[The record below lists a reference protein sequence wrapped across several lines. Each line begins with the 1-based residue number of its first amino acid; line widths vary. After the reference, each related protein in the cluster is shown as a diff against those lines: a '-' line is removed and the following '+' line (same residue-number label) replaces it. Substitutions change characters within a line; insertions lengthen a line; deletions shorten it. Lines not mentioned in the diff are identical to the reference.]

1 MPHDELALN
10 TATITLPALVVGPIR
25 YDIGDAYQVLRP
37 VQTRTIVGEQQVQL
51 SARVKE
57 RCVKLDN
64 QEWILLT
71 DRAKVD
77 LPDGVDGALRTNGAA
92 EFEWL
97 AHQQL
102 SAALT
107 QVEVDGL
114 LSLATPVPASW
125 KGGVHYRKAAADE
138 DGLRP
143 PQLGALFAI
152 GMHWSLHTQ
161 PATVVMPTGT
171 GKTETM
177 LATIAAHQVNRSIV
191 GVPTKAL
198 RDQTSEKFKVMGLLR
213 RLGVLASEGNPVVG
227 IVRRRPKSSDD
238 LQLFRDC
245 NVVVGAVASLACGTA
260 EQFLPEMADIADL
273 LIVDEAH
280 HLAANTWSNLRDA
293 FVSHEKRVLQFT
305 ATPFRNDGK
314 LVEGKVIYSY
324 PLKAAQKDQYFKKI
338 EFRAIQEL
346 NDEQADE
353 RIAEAAIA
361 QLRND
366 LAAHYNHVLMARCQ
380 SVPRAEA
387 VLEFYKRLAPDL
399 KPLLIHSEIDM
410 ADERIAHLRSQAS
423 RIVVCVNMLG
433 EGVDIPQLKIAAI
446 HDMHQS
452 LAVLLQFIGRFT
464 RTSIDDELGDAT
476 VIANIAN
483 PKIASALERLYCEDA
498 DWNELLREMSS
509 SAAQEH
515 AEFIHFLQNS
525 RPFEIAGSEDV
536 GISHQS
542 LRPAFSSLFYRA
554 AEFHPKR
561 FVEALPEKHTFV
573 RGWLNDETNTLFFV
587 TQTSDRVKWTQSK
600 EVQQVEWHLFVLHFD
615 PETSLL
621 SLATTD
627 KDTNFESLAKAV
639 GALQQLS
646 GEDMFRA
653 FGRIGRLVFNN
664 LGVSKHGRRNLSY
677 AMYTGADVRN
687 ALSESEK
694 TGSRKSNI
702 QGYGWDN
709 GRQVTVGASYK
720 GRVWS
725 KNAGTIPKFI
735 KWAEEIG
742 AKIVDETI
750 DTKSIIANVLI
761 PEIADRFPDCAV
773 LNIDWPAQILSRA
786 EDRVSVIC
794 GDDEYE
800 MFNINVE
807 FQAIDPDKR
816 TVDFA
821 VSADSDGAPIASFQL
836 RVNGETGY
844 EVYEQTDVK
853 PQIQIGKQRKLLRDY
868 FQDYPPL
875 VRFVDLSELDG
886 NLILRSENPEDTSL
900 PDERLVPWDWT
911 GVDIT
916 KESIWKHGERRDGT
930 VQEHVAKQYAANGY
944 TVVFDDDDSGEAAD
958 LICWKAEENYIRLA
972 LVHCKY
978 SGSALAGGRISD
990 VQEVAAQAVRS
1001 ARWPGKLSALVSH
1014 MEKRS
1019 GRRGSYDDVFIVGN
1033 PQVLLQF
1040 NRAFRSM
1047 EVRPEVVIVQPGV
1060 SKTNLTQQQSMVLG
1074 AAVSYLKQTISVNVD
1089 IICST

>member
-1 MPHDELALN
+1 M
-10 TATITLPALVVGPIR
+10 LPALVVGPVR
-25 YDIGDAYQVLRP
+25 YAVGEAYQVLRP
-37 VQTRTIVGEQQVQL
+37 EQSRTIVSEKQVQL
-51 SARVKE
+51 SARIKE

-64 QEWILLT
+64 QEWIVLT
-71 DRAKVD
+71 NRLKLE
-77 LPDGVDGALRTNGAA
+77 LPDGIDGALRMKGAD

-97 AHQQL
+97 AHRQL
-102 SAALT
+102 AAALAKI
-107 QVEVDGL
+107 EIDGL
-114 LSLATPVPASW
+114 RSLAAPVPAKW
-125 KGGVHYRKAAADE
+125 KGAVHYRKADDAQA
-138 DGLRP
+138 GLRP
-143 PQLGALFAI
+143 PQLGALFAV

-177 LATIAAHQVNRSIV
+177 LATIAAHEVDRSIV
-191 GVPTKAL
+191 AVPTKAL
-198 RDQTSEKFKVMGLLR
+198 RDQTGEKFKVMGLLR
-213 RLGVLASEGNPVVG
+213 RLGVLASDGNPVVG
-227 IVRRRPKSSDD
+227 VVRRRPKSSDD
-238 LQLFRDC
+238 LQLFKDC
-245 NVVVGAVASLACGTA
+245 NVAVGAVASLAGGTA
-260 EQFLPEMADIADL
+260 EHFLSEMADIADL

-280 HLAANTWSNLRDA
+280 HLAANTWTNLRDA
-293 FVSHEKRVLQFT
+293 FVSHQKPVLQFT

-324 PLKAAQKDQYFKKI
+324 PLKAAQRDQYFKEI

-346 NDEQADE
+346 NEDLADE
-353 RIAEAAIA
+353 RIAEASIK

-366 LAAHYNHVLMARCQ
+366 LVAHHNHVLMARCQ
-380 SVPRAEA
+380 TVARAEA
-387 VLEFYKRLAPDL
+387 VFEIYQRLAPDL
-399 KPLLIHSEIDM
+399 KPLLIHSEIEM
-410 ADERIAHLRSQAS
+410 ADERVARLRSQAS

-452 LAVLLQFIGRFT
+452 LAVLLQFVGRFT

-483 PKIASALERLYCEDA
+483 PKISSALERLYSEDA

-509 SAAQEH
+509 SAALEH
-515 AEFIHFLQNS
+515 AEFIRFLQNS
-525 RPFEIAGSEDV
+525 QPFEISGSEEV

-561 FVEALPEKHTFV
+561 FVQALPEKHTFV

-587 TQTSDRVKWTQSK
+587 TLTSDRVKWTQSQ
-600 EVQQVEWHLFVLHFD
+600 EVQQVDWHLFVLHFD
-615 PETSLL
+615 PETRLL

-627 KDTNFESLAKAV
+627 KDTNFEPLAKAV
-639 GALQQLS
+639 GATQQLS

-709 GRQVTVGASYK
+709 GQQVTVGASYK

-725 KNAGTIPKFI
+725 KNANTIPKYI
-735 KWAEEIG
+735 KWAQEIG

-761 PEIADRFPDCAV
+761 PEIAERFPDCAV
-773 LNIDWPAQILSRA
+773 LNIDWPSQILSKA
-786 EDRVSVIC
+786 EHRVSIIR

-800 MFNINVE
+800 MFKLDVV
-807 FQAIDPDKR
+807 FQAIDPNKR

-821 VSADSDGAPIASFQL
+821 IAVGSDGPPIASFQL
-836 RVNGETGY
+836 SVKGETGY
-844 EVYEQTDVK
+844 EVHEQTDTK
-853 PQIQIGKQRKLLRDY
+853 PQIQIGKQRRLLRDY

-900 PDERLVPWDWT
+900 DEERLVPWDWT

-930 VQEHVAKQYAANGY
+930 VQEHVAKHYAANGY
-944 TVVFDDDDSGEAAD
+944 TIVFDDDDAGEAAD
-958 LICWKAEENYIRLA
+958 LICWKAEEDYIRLA
-972 LVHCKY
+972 LVHCKF
-978 SGSALAGGRISD
+978 SGGALAGGRISD

-1001 ARWPGKLSALVSH
+1001 ARWPGKLPALVSH
-1014 MEKRS
+1014 MQKRS
-1019 GRRGSYDDVFIVGN
+1019 GRRDSYDDVFIVGD
-1033 PQVLLQF
+1033 PQELLRF
-1040 NRAFRSM
+1040 NRALRTM
-1047 EVRPEVVIVQPGV
+1047 EVRPEVVIVQPGI
-1060 SKTNLTQQQSMVLG
+1060 SKTNLTRQQSMVLG
-1074 AAVSYLKQTISVNVD
+1074 AAVSYLKQTIGVD
-1089 IICST
+1089 IDIVCNS

>member
-1 MPHDELALN
+1 M
-10 TATITLPALVVGPIR
+10 TLPALVVGPIR
-25 YDIGDAYQVLRP
+25 YAIGEAYQVLRP
-37 VQTRTIVGEQQVQL
+37 VQTRTIVGEKQVQL
-51 SARVKE
+51 SARLKE

-64 QEWILLT
+64 QEWIVLT

-77 LPDGVDGALRTNGAA
+77 LPDGVDGALRTNGAD

-97 AHQQL
+97 AHRQL
-102 SAALT
+102 SAALAR
-107 QVEVDGL
+107 VEADGL
-114 LSLATPVPASW
+114 RSLAAPVPASW
-125 KGGVHYRKAAADE
+125 KGGVHYRKADDDQ

-143 PQLGALFAI
+143 PQLGALFAV
-152 GMHWSLHTQ
+152 GMHWSLHTL

-177 LATIAAHQVNRSIV
+177 LATIAAHEVNRSIV
-191 GVPTKAL
+191 AVPTKAL
-198 RDQTSEKFKVMGLLR
+198 RDQTGEKFKIMGLLR
-213 RLGVLASEGNPVVG
+213 RLGVLASDGNPVVG
-227 IVRRRPKSSDD
+227 IVRRRPKSAGD
-238 LQLFRDC
+238 LQLLRDC
-245 NVVVGAVASLACGTA
+245 NVAVGAVASLASGTA

-273 LIVDEAH
+273 LIIDEAH
-280 HLAANTWSNLRDA
+280 HLAANTWTNLRDA
-293 FVSHEKRVLQFT
+293 FVTHQKPVLQFT
-305 ATPFRNDGK
+305 ATQFRNDGK

-324 PLKAAQKDQYFKKI
+324 PLKAAQKDRYFKEI

-346 NDEQADE
+346 NEDQADE

-380 SVPRAEA
+380 SVPRAET
-387 VLEFYKRLAPDL
+387 VFEIYQRLAPDL
-399 KPLLIHSEIDM
+399 KPLLIHSEIEM
-410 ADERIAHLRSQAS
+410 ADERVARLRLQAS

-452 LAVLLQFIGRFT
+452 LAVLLQFVGRFT
-464 RTSIDDELGDAT
+464 RTSIDDELGHAT

-483 PKIASALERLYCEDA
+483 PKIASALERLYSEDA

-515 AEFIHFLQNS
+515 AEFIQFLQNS
-525 RPFEIAGSEDV
+525 QPFEISGSEEV

-561 FVEALPEKHTFV
+561 FVGALPEKHAFV

-600 EVQQVEWHLFVLHFD
+600 EIRQIEWHLFVLHFD
-615 PETSLL
+615 PKTGLL

-627 KDTNFESLAKAV
+627 KDTNFESLAKAMGV
-639 GALQQLS
+639 TQQLS

-709 GRQVTVGASYK
+709 GQQVTIGASYK

-742 AKIVDETI
+742 AKLVDETI

-773 LNIDWPAQILSRA
+773 LNIDWPSQILSKA
-786 EDRVSVIC
+786 EDRISVIRS
-794 GDDEYE
+794 DDEYE
-800 MFNINVE
+800 MFKLDLV

-821 VSADSDGAPIASFQL
+821 IAAGSDGSPIATFQL
-836 RVNGETGY
+836 KVRGETGY
-844 EVYEQTDVK
+844 EVHEQTDAK
-853 PQIQIGKQRKLLRDY
+853 PQIQIGKHRGLLCDY

-886 NLILRSENPEDTSL
+886 NLILRSENPEETSL
-900 PDERLVPWDWT
+900 PEERLVPWDWT

-930 VQEHVAKQYAANGY
+930 VQEHVAKHYAANGY
-944 TVVFDDDDSGEAAD
+944 TVVFDDDDAGEAAD
-958 LICWKAEENYIRLA
+958 LICWKAEEDHIRLA

-978 SGSALAGGRISD
+978 SGGVFAGGRISD

-1001 ARWPGKLSALVSH
+1001 ARWPGKLPALVNH
-1014 MEKRS
+1014 MQKRS
-1019 GRRGSYDDVFIVGN
+1019 ARRDSYDDVFIAGD
-1033 PQVLLQF
+1033 PQELLKF
-1040 NRAFRSM
+1040 NRALRAL
-1047 EVRPEVVIVQPGV
+1047 EVRPEIVIVQPGV
-1060 SKTNLTQQQSMVLG
+1060 SKTNVTQQQSMVLG
-1074 AAVSYLKQTISVNVD
+1074 AAVSYLKQTIGVDAD